1 MTTPLFSGLIATAS
15 LIAACAAQSATP
27 DQPITWTLKA
37 TEAQLGKGEAQLG
50 FEARRGRDDRS
61 RTSHSRTFALSAL
74 QGLAAADLRTNG
86 SRQVSFRYVQ
96 PAGRLDCSG
105 VVRSRAGTG
114 GCGLTA
120 DRGFADALASRGI
133 GRPDALQLLNL
144 TMSGVD
150 LAVLDEL
157 ARQGYPKPDV
167 DGLVGL
173 GIFKV
178 TPDYVRTLAASGYRL
193 RSIGDLVQFKIF
205 KVEPGLIKELRTLD
219 YANLPA
225 SQLVQFKI
233 FDVTPKFVRDLS
245 ELGYSSVS
253 PGKLVELKIH
263 GITPEYIRSFA
274 RAGIARPGIDQ
285 LTRMRIAGFDPARRD
300 EAR

>member
-1 MTTPLFSGLIATAS
+1 MISPFHLGLLAAAS

-27 DQPITWTLKA
+27 DQPITWTLNA
-37 TEAQLGKGEAQLG
+37 TEAQLAKGEAHVS
-50 FEARRGRDDRS
+50 FEARQGRDDRS

-74 QGLAAADLRTNG
+74 EGLPAEALRTGG
-86 SRQVSFRYVQ
+86 SRGVSFRYVQ

-105 VVRSRAGTG
+105 VVRSRAATG
-114 GCGLTA
+114 ACGLTT
-120 DRGFADALASRGI
+120 DRRFADALALRGI
-133 GRPDALQLLNL
+133 GRPDQRQLFNL
-144 TMSGVD
+144 TMSGVN

-157 ARQGYPKPDV
+157 ARQGYPKPDI
-167 DGLVGL
+167 DGVVGL

-178 TPDYVRTLAASGYRL
+178 TPEYVRELTASGYRL

-205 KVEPGLIKELRTLD
+205 KVEPGFIRELRALN
-219 YANLPA
+219 YASLPA
-225 SQLVQFKI
+225 NQLVQFKI
-233 FDVTPKFVRDLS
+233 FNVTPGFIRELRDL
-245 ELGYSSVS
+245 GYRNVS

-285 LTRMRIAGFDPARRD
+285 LTRMRIAGFNPARRD
-300 EAR
+300 DPR